1 MKKENKRLSLLD
13 FLRGLAI
20 VDMVVFHYLDDIYVV
35 SGNNVGWASQ
45 QAVHLWQQWGLSA
58 FVLVSGMACTM
69 MNESKMLWRGLQL
82 NVLGLLITMATMLFM
97 PSERIIFGVL
107 NFFGCAL
114 WLPALLRLSWRGRIT
129 LRANVVC
136 VLLALCVVAWF
147 TFSDV
152 QQGVL
157 HLGPTQVQL
166 PAWMH
171 TDAPIP
177 FGLRSAGFYSADY
190 VPLLPHIFVL
200 WGGALLMMLLQR
212 YCPKV
217 LMLGDFAP
225 LTFCGRHS
233 LIIYLVHQP
242 VLLFVLGLF

>member
-1 MKKENKRLSLLD
+1 MNQIKRRLPLLD
-13 FLRGLAI
+13 CLRGLAI
-20 VDMVVFHYLDDIYVV
+20 VNMVLFHFLYDIYVV

-45 QAVHLWQQWGLSA
+45 QAVHLWQQCGLA
-58 FVLVSGMACTM
+58 LFILVSGTACTLM
-69 MNESKMLWRGLQL
+69 SERKLLWRGLQL
-82 NVLGLLITMATMLFM
+82 NVLGLLITAATIAFM
-97 PSERIIFGVL
+97 PSERIVFGVL
-107 NFFGCAL
+107 NFFGCAM
-114 WLPALLRLSWRGRIT
+114 WLMAFVRWLGSRVAAPHTEAVGILLM
-129 LRANVVC
+129 
-136 VLLALCVVAWF
+136 LCAFARYV
-147 TFSDV
+147 FSDI
-152 QQGVL
+152 QFGVL
-157 HLGPTQVQL
+157 HFCFTQYVL

-171 TDAPIP
+171 TDVLIP
-177 FGLRSAGFYSADY
+177 FGLSSAGFYSADY